1 MKFKKY
7 FSIHAIVF
15 TVILLM
21 ILGCEK
27 EFVSIDS
34 DVVNNNI
41 ATNFNNNSQRF
52 NIKAYTKVLDPIQTS
67 NLPIYA
73 LGVYNDPVYGQTTA
87 SILTQVI
94 SSIVVD
100 PSFGEDPVLDSVVVT
115 IPFFSRSI
123 GITENNAVEYA
134 LDSVFGDNPFK
145 LSIYESNFFL
155 RDFDPNQG
163 LNARQNYYSNGSTS
177 LSENISQSDLEY
189 NLLKVV
195 DTVIPDRNLIVLTD
209 EEGEVRET
217 VTPAIRIVMTEEEEL
232 NFWKTK
238 IFDKEGEPELSNRSN
253 FVNYFRGLYFKA
265 EAIND
270 SGSYALLNLN
280 QVNANV
286 TLFYTRE
293 PFTEGNDREN
303 ATFSLNFNGNRVN
316 LIENIPVIPI
326 PDGNA
331 NTGDEQLFLKG
342 TQGSVAVLEL
352 FERDENGNS
361 AILDQL
367 RETFKDPV
375 TGNRKRLINEANL
388 VVHVDASASADLDQP
403 QRLFLYDLNN
413 KRALLDYF
421 LDNNNNTFPE
431 VSIINHLGPLRPI
444 PGETNSGRY
453 KFKITQHINNI
464 IFNDSTNVRLGLAV
478 SGNVNLETS
487 NQFAVLTN
495 DDTVKNTPVSSI
507 ITPRSTVLH
516 GNQSPNEEKRLYLEI
531 FYTEPEN

>member
-1 MKFKKY
+1 MKFNKN
-7 FSIHAIVF
+7 FSIHLFTLSAILFMV
-15 TVILLM
+15 
-21 ILGCEK
+21 LGCEK
-27 EFVSIDS
+27 EFVSLDS
-34 DVVNNNI
+34 DVVNNNV
-41 ATNFNNNSQRF
+41 ASNFNNNSERF
-52 NIKAYTKVLDPIQTS
+52 NVKAYTKILDPVQTS

-94 SSIVVD
+94 SSVTVN
-100 PSFGEDPVLDSVVVT
+100 PSFGTDPVLDSVVIT
-115 IPFFSRSI
+115 IPYFSRSI
-123 GITENNAVEYA
+123 GITENNAVEYE
-134 LDSVFGDNPFK
+134 LDSVFGNNPFK

-163 LNARQNYYSNGSTS
+163 LNARQNYFSDGSTS

-195 DTVIPDRNLIVLTD
+195 DTVVPDRNLIVLTN

-217 VTPAIRIVMTEEEEL
+217 QTPAIRIVLTEQAEL
-232 NFWKTK
+232 DFWKTK
-238 IFDKEGEPELSNRSN
+238 IFDKEGQPELSNRSN
-253 FVNYFRGLYFKA
+253 FLNYFRGLYFKA
-265 EAIND
+265 EAINN
-270 SGSYALLNLN
+270 SGNYALLNLN

-286 TLFYTRE
+286 TLFYNRE
-293 PFTEGNDREN
+293 PFTEGNDRDN
-303 ATFSLNFNGNRVN
+303 TTFSLNFNGNRVN
-316 LIENIPVIPI
+316 LINNTPIAPI

-342 TQGSVAVLEL
+342 AQGSVAVLEI

-361 AILDQL
+361 ALLDQL

-388 VVHVDASASADLDQP
+388 VVHVDATASSDLNQP
-403 QRLFLYDLNN
+403 QRLYLYDLTNN
-413 KRALLDYF
+413 RALLDYF
-421 LDNNNNTFPE
+421 LDTNNNTFPE
-431 VSIINHLGPLRPI
+431 VSIINHLGPLQKDI
-444 PGETNSGRY
+444 NAANNGKY

-478 SGNVNLETS
+478 SGNVNLETG
-487 NQFAVLTN
+487 NQLAVLSN
-495 DDTVKNTPVSSI
+495 NEIVKNAPVSSV

-516 GNQSPNEEKRLYLEI
+516 GNQSPNQEKRLYLEI

>member
-1 MKFKKY
+1 MKFHKI
-7 FSIHAIVF
+7 FSIQSFVLTAI
-15 TVILLM
+15 ILVA
-21 ILGCEK
+21 LGCEK

-34 DVVNNNI
+34 DVVNNNV

-52 NIKAYTKVLDPIQTS
+52 NVKAYTKVLDPVQTS

-94 SSIVVD
+94 SSVAVN
-100 PSFGEDPVLDSVVVT
+100 PTFGSDPVLDSVVIT
-115 IPFFSRSI
+115 IPYFSRSI
-123 GITENNAVEYA
+123 GITENNAVEYQ
-134 LDSVFGDNPFK
+134 LDSVFGSNPFK

-155 RDFDPNQG
+155 RDFDPNAG
-163 LNARQNYYSNGSTS
+163 LNARQNYFSNGSSS
-177 LSENISQSDLEY
+177 LSESISQSDLEY
-189 NLLKVV
+189 NLIKVV
-195 DTVIPDRNLIVLTD
+195 DTIIPDRNLIVLTN

-217 VTPAIRIVMTEEEEL
+217 QTPAIRIVLTDQEEL

-238 IFDKEGEPELSNRSN
+238 ILDKEGEAELSNRSN

-265 EAIND
+265 EPISN

-286 TLFYTRE
+286 TLHYKRD
-293 PFTEGNDREN
+293 PFVEGNDREN

-316 LIENIPVIPI
+316 LIENTPLNTI
-326 PDGNA
+326 PDGNP

-342 TQGSVAVLEL
+342 TQGSVAILEL

-361 AILDQL
+361 ALLNEL

-388 VVHVDASASADLDQP
+388 VVHVDAAASSGLGQP
-403 QRLFLYDLNN
+403 QRLYLYDLNN
-413 KRALLDYF
+413 RRALLDYF
-421 LDNNNNTFPE
+421 LDSNNNTFPE
-431 VSIINHLGPLRPI
+431 VSIVNHLGPLQQDPNL
-444 PGETNSGRY
+444 PNNGTY

-487 NQFAVLTN
+487 DQLEVLSNSGNITN
-495 DDTVKNTPVSSI
+495 VPVSNL

-516 GNQSPNEEKRLYLEI
+516 GNQSPIEEKRLYLEI

>member
-1 MKFKKY
+1 MKSFKS
-7 FSIHAIVF
+7 FFLQLFVI
-15 TVILLM
+15 VILVAALNS
-21 ILGCEK
+21 CEK
-27 EFVSIDS
+27 EFVSLDS

-41 ATNFNNNSQRF
+41 ATNFSTNNQRYD
-52 NIKAYTKVLDPIQTS
+52 IKAYTRVLDPVQTS

-73 LGVYNDPVYGQTTA
+73 LGVYNDPVYGQTTS

-94 SSIVVD
+94 SSAAIN
-100 PSFGEDPVLDSVVVT
+100 PNFGVNPILDSVVIT
-115 IPFFSRSI
+115 IPYFSRSV
-123 GITENNAVEYA
+123 GITENNSAEYE
-134 LDSVFGDNPFK
+134 LDSVFGNNPFK

-155 RDFDPNQG
+155 RDFDPNLG
-163 LNARQNYYSNGSTS
+163 LNARQDYFSNGNTS

-189 NLLKVV
+189 NLLKEI
-195 DTVIPDRNLIVLTD
+195 DSVIPENRLIVLTN

-217 VTPAIRIVMTEEEEL
+217 LTPAIRILMTAPDEL

-238 IFDKEGEPELSNRSN
+238 ILDKQGEPELSNRSN
-253 FVNYFRGLYFKA
+253 FVNYFRGMYFKA
-265 EAIND
+265 EPISD

-286 TLFYTRE
+286 TLFYKRD
-293 PFTEGNDREN
+293 PFIEGNDREN

-316 LIENIPVIPI
+316 LVDNTPLFPI

-342 TQGSVAVLEL
+342 SQGSVAVLEL

-361 AILDQL
+361 ELLTQL
-367 RETFKDPV
+367 RNTFNDPV
-375 TGNRKRLINEANL
+375 TGKRKRLINEANL
-388 VVHVDASASADLDQP
+388 VVYVDAAGSSNLALP
-403 QRLFLYDLNN
+403 RRLYLYDLNN
-413 KRALLDYF
+413 KRALLDYL
-421 LDNNNNTFPE
+421 LDTNNNTFPE
-431 VSIINHLGPLRPI
+431 VSVANHLGPLQKDPDV
-444 PGETNSGRY
+444 PNGGQY

-487 NQFAVLTN
+487 NQYRVLTTN
-495 DDTVKNTPVSSI
+495 EIVKNAPVSTL
-507 ITPRSTVLH
+507 ITPRSAVLH
-516 GNQSPNEEKRLYLEI
+516 GNQSPIEEKRLYLEI

>member
-7 FSIHAIVF
+7 FSIHSIVF
-15 TVILLM
+15 TVIILT

-52 NIKAYTKVLDPIQTS
+52 NIKAYTKVLDPVQTS

-94 SSIVVD
+94 SSIVAN
-100 PSFGEDPVLDSVVVT
+100 PTFGEDPVLDSVVVT

-123 GITENNAVEYA
+123 GITENNVVEYE

-155 RDFDPNQG
+155 RDFDPNEG
-163 LNARQNYYSNGSTS
+163 LDARQNYYSNGSTS

-189 NLLKVV
+189 NLIKVV
-195 DTVIPDRNLIVLTD
+195 DEVVPDRNLIILTN

-217 VTPAIRIVMTEEEEL
+217 VTPAIRILMTAEDEL

-286 TLFYTRE
+286 TLFYTRA
-293 PFTEGNDREN
+293 PSVEGDDRVS
-303 ATFSLNFNGNRVN
+303 ATYSLNFNGNRVN
-316 LIENIPVIPI
+316 LIENAPI
-326 PDGNA
+326 TPIQDGNA
-331 NTGDEQLFLKG
+331 TTGDEQLFLKG
-342 TQGSVAVLEL
+342 TQGSLAVLEL

-361 AILDQL
+361 ALLDQL

-375 TGNRKRLINEANL
+375 NGNRKRLINEANL
-388 VVHVDASASADLDQP
+388 VVHVDASASAGLGQP
-403 QRLFLYDLNN
+403 QRLYLYDLNN

-421 LDNNNNTFPE
+421 LDINNNTFPE
-431 VSIINHLGPLRPI
+431 VSIVNHLGPLQNDP
-444 PGETNSGRY
+444 NSPNDGKY
-453 KFKITQHINNI
+453 KFKITQHINNV
-464 IFNDSTNVRLGLAV
+464 IFNDSTNVQLGLAV
-478 SGNVNLETS
+478 SGNVNLES
-487 NQFAVLTN
+487 INQFAILSN
-495 DDTVKNTPVSSI
+495 NQTVENVPLSSV
-507 ITPRSTVLH
+507 ITPRGTVLH
-516 GNQSPNEEKRLYLEI
+516 GNQSPIEEKRLYLEI

>member
-1 MKFKKY
+1 MKFKIY
-7 FSIHAIVF
+7 NSIHSIVYAAI
-15 TVILLM
+15 ILM
-21 ILGCEK
+21 FFGCEK

-34 DVVNNNI
+34 DVVNNNV

-52 NIKAYTKVLDPIQTS
+52 NVKAYTRVLDPVQTS

-94 SSIVVD
+94 SSIVAN
-100 PSFGEDPVLDSVVVT
+100 PTFGEDPILDSVVVT

-123 GITENNAVEYA
+123 GITENNVVEYE
-134 LDSVFGDNPFK
+134 LDSVFGENPFK

-155 RDFDPNQG
+155 RDFDPNED
-163 LNARQNYYSNGSTS
+163 LDARQNYYSNGSTS
-177 LSENISQSDLEY
+177 LSENISQADLEY
-189 NLLKVV
+189 NLIKVV
-195 DTVIPDRNLIVLTD
+195 DEVVPDRNLIILTD

-217 VTPAIRIVMTEEEEL
+217 VTPAIRIVMTDEDEL
-232 NFWKTK
+232 NYWKTK

-253 FVNYFRGLYFKA
+253 FVNYFRGLYFKV
-265 EAIND
+265 EAING

-286 TLFYTRE
+286 TMFYTRA
-293 PFTEGNDREN
+293 PFTEGDDRDN

-316 LIENIPVIPI
+316 LIDNTPI
-326 PDGNA
+326 TPIQDGDS

-342 TQGSVAVLEL
+342 TQGSIAVLEL

-388 VVHVDASASADLDQP
+388 VVHVNASASADLSQP
-403 QRLFLYDLNN
+403 QRLYLYDLNN

-421 LDNNNNTFPE
+421 LDINNNTFPE
-431 VSIINHLGPLRPI
+431 VSIVNHLGPLEPI
-444 PGETNSGRY
+444 PDETNSGRY

-478 SGNVNLETS
+478 SGNVNLETT
-487 NQFAVLTN
+487 NQFAVLTDN
-495 DDTVKNTPVSSI
+495 ENVENVPLSSI
-507 ITPRSTVLH
+507 ITPRSTILH
-516 GNQSPNEEKRLYLEI
+516 GNQSPIEEKRLYLEI